1 MGRSVRPVSPAARDG
16 PARHGLGVNP
26 SMYINPGFRPPTT
39 PNPARRGPL
48 VLAFDGCFS
57 MSVERSVEV
66 DVMALAEA
74 STLRR
79 DSASE
84 LSFMTAI

>member
-1 MGRSVRPVSPAARDG
+1 MASMDAEEPDRPAGVPS
-16 PARHGLGVNP
+16 GLEAC
-26 SMYINPGFRPPTT
+26 R
-39 PNPARRGPL
+39 
-48 VLAFDGCFS
+48 AFDGCFS